1 MKFSSEYNE
10 MIKSNSDFIDS
21 QHDRTECLVELAANL
36 NSQLHVIKIQI
47 VFYNLNVKILIN
59 YIKKI

>member
-1 MKFSSEYNE
+1 MSTYLMKFSSEYNE

-36 NSQLHVIKIQI
+36 NSQLHVIKI
-47 VFYNLNVKILIN
+47 
-59 YIKKI
+59 